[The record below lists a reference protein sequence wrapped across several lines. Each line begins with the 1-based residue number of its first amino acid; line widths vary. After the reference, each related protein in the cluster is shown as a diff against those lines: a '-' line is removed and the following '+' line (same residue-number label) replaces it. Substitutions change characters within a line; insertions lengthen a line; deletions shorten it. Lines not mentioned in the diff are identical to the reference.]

1 MLEFASIILKITRAA
16 KALLDTLRYSMSA
29 ERCAV
34 AAVGHR
40 SANAAAVGRLLTR
53 LLDGKLDFISIS
65 SMTAVSA
72 ALSRKWAEL
81 VYLNMGR
88 AIRKFKLRSCRA

>member
-1 MLEFASIILKITRAA
+1 MRLRATRIVRGRRSRV
-16 KALLDTLRYSMSA
+16 LRGD
-29 ERCAV
+29 CPQ
-34 AAVGHR
+34 GQR
-40 SANAAAVGRLLTR
+40 SPLGRLLIR
-53 LLDGKLDFISIS
+53 LVDGWVDFVSIS
-65 SMTAVSA
+65 SMTVASA